1 MMSEADDEHVL
12 LHVLKIRGLATE
24 AQIAAS
30 LGVTAESV
38 RETLRS
44 AVAVGSA
51 RYREGRVSGFALT
64 PEGRVRHQST
74 RASCVSNDMESCLSD
89 IYERFLAPNRGFK
102 QLTKEWQTR
111 EPDADRTPLIA
122 QLDELHDKTMALVRQ
137 AATACPRFSAYL
149 PRFERALSAVKSGD
163 ATALARPMTDSYHDV
178 WMELHED
185 LISTL
190 GRQRDH
196 LDE

>member
-1 MMSEADDEHVL
+1 MIDAGEEHAL
-12 LHVLKIRGLATE
+12 LHILKIRGLATE

-30 LGVTAESV
+30 LGAPVESV
-38 RETLRS
+38 RERLRS
-44 AVAVGSA
+44 AVAVGAA

-64 PEGRVRHQST
+64 PDGRVRHQTT
-74 RASCVSNDMESCLSD
+74 RASCVSKEIETCLSEV
-89 IYERFLAPNRGFK
+89 YERFLAPNRAFK

-111 EPDADRTPLIA
+111 APDADPTPLIA
-122 QLDELHDKTMALVRQ
+122 RLDALHDETMALVRQ
-137 AATACPRFSAYL
+137 AASACPRFSAYL
-149 PRFERALSAVKSGD
+149 SRFERALNALKSGD
-163 ATALARPMTDSYHDV
+163 AAALARPMTDSYHDV